1 MSANRTEHQKLLE
14 EIERRMAE
22 APDEAARAELA
33 ALRERLNSPVVRN
46 MARDLEKSRPRR
58 ADLVLEFH
66 DPLLPTLLTAG
77 GCVVATAIC
86 LFAVVGGFKSPIASI
101 GSWTFNLWVVAS
113 FTGAISVTL
122 SALSFV
128 RNFTVRFDTTGMA
141 SRVSGSR
148 WKTLRVGT
156 MAWPEI
162 GSLREREDRVLEV
175 RAANGNVFEIPMR
188 VANYGVLKQ
197 HLENMVILYGE
208 GPGALSSSRP

>member
-1 MSANRTEHQKLLE
+1 MSETRTEHQKLLE

-22 APDEAARAELA
+22 APDEPARAELA

-101 GSWTFNLWVVAS
+101 GSWTFNLWVVAA

-128 RNFTVRFDTTGMA
+128 RNFTVRFDTTGMV

-148 WKTLRVGT
+148 WKNLRIGT

-162 GSLREREDRVLEV
+162 RSLRERAEDRVLEV

-188 VANYGVLKQ
+188 VANYAVLKQ
-197 HLENMVILYGE
+197 HLENMEILYGE
-208 GPGALSSSRP
+208 RPVA